1 MKRYIR
7 LGVDIGGTF
16 TDLFAYNEST
26 GEIIVSKVPSTPPDF
41 VDGVIDVIK
50 DAKIDLKV
58 VYEFIGH
65 GSTIADNAII
75 ERKIPRIALLTTEGF
90 KDIIFLGRLHR
101 EKLYDLQWDKPSQF
115 RPIVK
120 RRDIIEIKE
129 RIGPNGEIITPLDKE
144 QVREVANRIIPGY
157 DAYAIFYINSYVN
170 PIHEI
175 ETKKILEEVA
185 RNKGIETIYV
195 STSCEILRTIRELPR
210 LSTTLINAILMP
222 IIASYLTKLKY
233 SLKNE
238 GFDGDIILFQSNGG
252 VMRSDLAAQ
261 RPVYVATSGP
271 AAGVV
276 ASRHLAQLY
285 SLDKILSFDMGGT
298 TAKASTIINQ
308 EYLITTEFQ
317 FEWDLP
323 IAVPMIEIS
332 EVGTGGGSI
341 AWIDKG
347 GMLRVG
353 PMSAGSVPGPAC
365 YDRGGTEPTIV
376 DANVILNRLNPKAIL
391 GRRIKIN
398 REKAVKAIKEKIS
411 DTLGLDL
418 IEATMGILKI
428 ANTNMAEACRD
439 VTLKKGYDSREF
451 AMVAFGGAGPMHACD
466 IARELGIEKI
476 IIPWFP
482 GVFSALGMCIS
493 DLMHDKVL
501 SILKPLDEIDIAKL
515 NTTITNME
523 NEVKKDLIEEGVKK
537 DNIKIIRYGRMRYIG
552 EAIGKELTVQIPSG
566 ELTIEDLNHSR
577 KRFEEM
583 HNEMYGFMV
592 PGEPVVLTDII
603 VRGIG
608 LIEKIKFKKHP
619 FTREIPTSAIIEKR
633 EVYFEEIGDFSP
645 VKIYKRER
653 LKPGNLIDGPA
664 IIEEDTTT
672 TVLKPE
678 YHAYVDEY
686 KNIIIKPGGEKP

>member
-7 LGVDIGGTF
+7 LGIDIGGTF
-16 TDLFAYNEST
+16 TDLFAYNEVT

-65 GSTIADNAII
+65 GSTIADNALI

-90 KDIIFLGRLHR
+90 RDIIFLGRLHR

-129 RIGPNGEIITPLDKE
+129 RTGPNGEIIIPLDKE
-144 QVREVANRIIPGY
+144 QVRRVANKIVPGY
-157 DAYAIFYINSYVN
+157 DAYTIFYINSYTN
-170 PIHEI
+170 PTHEM
-175 ETKKILEEVA
+175 ETKRILEEVA
-185 RNKGIETIYV
+185 REKGIETVYISASY
-195 STSCEILRTIRELPR
+195 EILRTIRELPR

-222 IIASYLTKLKY
+222 IIAGYLTKLKQ
-233 SLKNE
+233 SLKDE

-261 RPVYVATSGP
+261 KPVYVATSGP

-276 ASRHLAQLY
+276 ASRYLAQFYNLE
-285 SLDKILSFDMGGT
+285 KVLSFDMGGT
-298 TAKASTIINQ
+298 TAKTSTIINQ

-317 FEWDLP
+317 FEWDIP
-323 IAVPMIEIS
+323 IAIPMIEMS

-353 PMSAGSVPGPAC
+353 PISAGSIPGPAC
-365 YDRGGTEPTIV
+365 YNRGGTEPTIV
-376 DANVILNRLNPKAIL
+376 DANVVLHRLNPRATL
-391 GRRIKIN
+391 GRRIKIDKEKAIEAI
-398 REKAVKAIKEKIS
+398 REKVG
-411 DTLGLDL
+411 DVLGLDL
-418 IEATMGILKI
+418 IEAAMGILKI

-439 VTLKKGYDSREF
+439 VTLRKGYDSREF
-451 AMVAFGGAGPMHACD
+451 TLVAFGGAGPMHACD
-466 IARELGIEKI
+466 LARELGIRKI

-493 DLMHDKVL
+493 DLMHDRVM
-501 SILKPLDEIDIAKL
+501 SILKPLDEIDLAKL
-515 NTTITNME
+515 NDIVVSME
-523 NEVKKDLIEEGVKK
+523 SEVKKELVEEGVKE
-537 DNIKIIRYGRMRYIG
+537 DNIRIIRYGRMRYIG
-552 EAIGKELTVQIPSG
+552 EAIGKELIVQMPSG
-566 ELTIEDLNHSR
+566 RINVEDLNYCREH
-577 KRFEEM
+577 FEKV

-603 VRGIG
+603 IRGIG
-608 LIEKIKFKKHP
+608 LTKKIEFKKYP
-619 FTREIPTSAIIEKR
+619 LAEEVPTNSIIEER
-633 EVYFEEIGDFSP
+633 EVYFEEIGHFEP
-645 VKIYKRER
+645 VKIYRREK
-653 LKPGNLIDGPA
+653 LKHGNLIDGPA
-664 IIEEDTTT
+664 IIEEETTT
-672 TVLKPE
+672 TVLKPDCQ
-678 YHAYVDEY
+678 AYIDEY
-686 KNIIIKPGGEKP
+686 KNIIIKIGG